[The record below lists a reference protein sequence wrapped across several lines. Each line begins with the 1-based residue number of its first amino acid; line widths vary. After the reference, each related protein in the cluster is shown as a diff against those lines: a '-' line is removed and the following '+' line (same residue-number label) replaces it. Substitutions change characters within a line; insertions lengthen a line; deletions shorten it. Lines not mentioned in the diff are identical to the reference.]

1 MRITKEILE
10 NGVIIEPD
18 GQIRKYQP
26 GTKLKGKEMIV
37 NLFPRGIEVIK
48 YGSIEGANKKM
59 KQVRVR
65 KSRNQATM
73 CALLTLFYFIHPS
86 RYRF

>member
-1 MRITKEILE
+1 MRITKELLE
-10 NGVIIEPD
+10 RGIIIEPD

-26 GTKLKGKEMIV
+26 GAKLKGKEMIV
-37 NLFPRGIEVIK
+37 ILFPGGIEVMK
-48 YGSIEGANKKM
+48 YGNTEGADKKM